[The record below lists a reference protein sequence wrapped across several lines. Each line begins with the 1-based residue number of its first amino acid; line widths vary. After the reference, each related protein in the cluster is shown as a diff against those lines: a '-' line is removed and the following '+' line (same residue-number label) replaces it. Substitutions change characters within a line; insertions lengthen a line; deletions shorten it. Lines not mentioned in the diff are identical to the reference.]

1 MAQIVQVPT
10 YVAPT
15 VALQNYSICSGL
27 AQGAAGI
34 YLSREL
40 AKYSEVPSET
50 LAMSSLASIVLTFV
64 SVILFVKLLERGVTR
79 KVSYR

>member
-34 YLSREL
+34 YLSRQL
-40 AKYSEVPSET
+40 AHYSEVPGQV
-50 LAMSSLASIVLTFV
+50 LAMSILASMILTLV
-64 SVILFVKLLERGVTR
+64 PVIIFVKLLEGGVTR